1 MGIRDLLAQLDIVL
15 PEPPGPRGAYL
26 PAVKAGNLLF
36 VSGMLPIENG
46 KVAVTGKVGGEVSV
60 EGGRN
65 AARLATLN
73 ALAVVEKY
81 AGGFANVRRIVKVTG
96 YINSAPGF
104 TSQPQVL
111 DGASELLSKLF
122 GDDGRH
128 ARAAVG
134 VAELPADAAV
144 EIEMICEVG

>member
-1 MGIRDLLAQLDIVL
+1 MSRMETAFNISL
-15 PEPPGPRGAYL
+15 PEPPAPRGAYL

-60 EGGRN
+60 EEGRN
-65 AARLATLN
+65 AARLAALN
-73 ALAVVEKY
+73 ALAVIEKY

-134 VAELPADAAV
+134 VAELPAAAAV